1 MSATNRRTLAHL
13 LLLATVIIWG
23 ATFVLVKSALADATP
38 LLFNLMRMALA
49 TLALAAINA
58 RHLKSITAAQLRAGL
73 IAGIFLAAGYQF
85 QTLGLTMTTA
95 AKSAFLT
102 GLVVVFVPALTLIP
116 AFRPPST
123 PGPGPASA
131 LGALLAFAGVI
142 LITTPA
148 GTSLL
153 NAFTSIARGDLL
165 TLLCALAFAAHLL
178 TLARFSKGMPAGLLA
193 TLQIGFCAL
202 AMLVTLPLEH
212 PHALSTP
219 RLLITLAVCS
229 LLATAAAFTIQ
240 TFAQQ
245 VLPPTH
251 TVVLLTLEPVFAW
264 LTSLFILHESLGRRS
279 LLGAAL
285 ILAGIAAVELLPSA
299 HTSEIPA

>member
-1 MSATNRRTLAHL
+1 MSPPSRRTLAHL

-23 ATFVLVKSALADATP
+23 ATFALVKSALADATP

-49 TLALAAINA
+49 TAALVAVNL
-58 RHLKSITAAQLRAGL
+58 RHLKSITPRQFAAGAITGV
-73 IAGIFLAAGYQF
+73 FLAAGYQF

-102 GLVVVFVPALTLIP
+102 GLVVVFVPALTLVP
-116 AFRPPST
+116 AFRPPRT
-123 PGPGPASA
+123 PRPGPASA
-131 LGALLAFAGVI
+131 LGALFAFAGVI

-148 GTSLL
+148 GTTLL
-153 NAFTSIARGDLL
+153 SAFTSIARGDLL

-178 TLARFSKGMPAGLLA
+178 TLARFSKSMPAGLLA
-193 TLQIGFCAL
+193 TLQVGFCTL
-202 AMLVTLPLEH
+202 AMLLTLPLER
-212 PHALSTP
+212 PHALFTP

-245 VLPPTH
+245 TLPPTQ
-251 TVVLLTLEPVFAW
+251 TVILLTLEPVFAW
-264 LTSLFILHESLGRRS
+264 LTSLFLLHESLDRRS

-285 ILAGIAAVELLPSA
+285 ILTGIAAVELLPSA

>member
-1 MSATNRRTLAHL
+1 MPLPNRRTLAHL

-23 ATFVLVKSALADATP
+23 ATFTLVKAALADATP
-38 LLFNLMRMALA
+38 LLFNLIRMALA
-49 TLALAAINA
+49 TVALAAINF
-58 RHLKSITAAQLRAGL
+58 RQLKSITAAQLRAGVS
-73 IAGIFLAAGYQF
+73 AGVFLAAGYQF
-85 QTLGLTMTTA
+85 QTLGLTMTSA

-102 GLVVVFVPALTLIP
+102 GLVVVFVPALTLVP
-116 AFRPPST
+116 AFRPPAT
-123 PGPGPASA
+123 TRPGPASA

-148 GTSLL
+148 GTALRM
-153 NAFTSIARGDLL
+153 AFTSIGHGDLL

-178 TLARFSKGMPAGLLA
+178 TLARFAKGMPAGVLA
-193 TLQIGFCAL
+193 TLQIAFCTLTML
-202 AMLVTLPLEH
+202 ATLPLEH
-212 PHALSTP
+212 PHAVFTP
-219 RLLITLAVCS
+219 RLIVTLAVCS

-245 VLPPTH
+245 TLPPTH
-251 TVVLLTLEPVFAW
+251 TVILLTLEPVFAW
-264 LTSLFILHESLGRRS
+264 LTSLFILHESLDRRS

-285 ILAGIAAVELLPSA
+285 ILAGIAAVELLPST